1 MCKLFRQLYYKI
13 IMRTFQELIIWQK
26 SHQLTLNIYSISASF
41 PKVEIYGLVS
51 QMRRSSSSIPTN
63 IAEGCGRNSNPEMR
77 RFLIIST
84 GSCSELEYQLILSKD
99 LDYIQATVFKELSES
114 VVEIR
119 KMIYSFIKNIPSV

>member
-1 MCKLFRQLYYKI
+1 
-13 IMRTFQELIIWQK
+13 MRTFQELIIWQK

-119 KMIYSFIKNIPSV
+119 KMIYSFIKNISSV